1 MIEATNF
8 IEQIINE
15 DLESGKTTAIQTRF
29 PPEPNGYLHIG
40 HAKSMFVNFGIANK
54 YDGKCNLFFDDTNPS
69 KEKTEFVDAIRADI
83 RWMGYEWA
91 KECYASD
98 FFQTIYEFAIKLI
111 KEGKAFVCDLSA
123 EQIKETRGTLTEP
136 GKESPYRNRT
146 VEENLKLFSE
156 MKEGKYADGEKCLRA
171 KIDMSSPNLN
181 MRDPVIYRIL
191 HATHHRTGD
200 KWCIYPMYDY
210 AHPICDYLQGVTHSL
225 CTLEFEDHRPLYDW
239 VGYSLGFVNKPQQI
253 EFARL
258 NITNTVMSKR
268 YLKKLVE
275 ENLVH
280 GWDDPRMPTIT
291 GLRNR
296 GIPSAAIRDFCSRV
310 GVAKANSECEYSYFE
325 ACVRE
330 YLNANAQRAMAVFA
344 PLKLTITNYEG
355 EEEVDFEINQ
365 TKEDAGSRKVKF
377 SKNLYIES
385 SDFSLNPP
393 PKYFRLKKD
402 GYVRL
407 KNAYIVRC
415 DDVICDENGNAV
427 EVLCTYIPESR
438 SGSDTSGIKVKGVIH
453 WVNANDALDVTVKQ
467 YQSLLRDADY
477 SGQDFNER
485 FNYESEK
492 IFSAKAEPY
501 FAQVENGEPF
511 QLMRTGY
518 YKKGE
523 ENGQI
528 VLSEIVSL
536 KDNFNKKQ

>member
-8 IEQIINE
+8 IEQTINE
-15 DLESGKTTAIQTRF
+15 DLAAGKMTAIQTRF

-40 HAKSMFVNFGIANK
+40 HAKSMFVNFGIAQK
-54 YDGKCNLFFDDTNPS
+54 FGGKCNLFFDDTNPS
-69 KEKTEFVDAIRADI
+69 KEKTEFVDAIRGDI

-91 KECYASD
+91 RECYASD
-98 FFQTIYEFAIKLI
+98 FFDTIYEYAVRLI
-111 KEGKAFVCDLSA
+111 REGKAFVCDLSA
-123 EQIKETRGTLTEP
+123 EEIRATRGTLTEP
-136 GKESPYRNRT
+136 GKESPYRGRSP
-146 VEENLKLFSE
+146 EENLRLFTE

-171 KIDMSSPNLN
+171 KIDMNSPNLN

-191 HATHHRTGD
+191 HAEHHRTGNR
-200 KWCIYPMYDY
+200 WCIYPMYDY

-239 VGYSLGFVNKPQQI
+239 VGISLGFSPKPRQI

-275 ENLVH
+275 EKLVH
-280 GWDDPRMPTIT
+280 GWDDARMPTIT

-296 GIPSAAIRDFCSRV
+296 GIPAAAIRDFCSRV

-330 YLNANAQRAMAVFA
+330 YLNANAERAMAVFS

-355 EEEVDFEINQ
+355 NEEVDFEINQ
-365 TKEDAGSRKVKF
+365 TQEGAGVRKVRF
-377 SKNLYIES
+377 SGHLYIES
-385 SDFSLNPP
+385 SDFSLDPP
-393 PKYFRLKKD
+393 PKYFRLKKG

-415 DDVICDENGNAV
+415 DEVKTDQNGNAE

-453 WVNANDALDVTVKQ
+453 WVNAETARDVTVKQ

-477 SGQDFNER
+477 AGQDFNER
-485 FNYESEK
+485 FNAESER
-492 IFSAKAEPY
+492 IFTAKAEPY
-501 FAQVENGEPF
+501 LAESQEGTPF

-518 YKKGE
+518 YKKTAQGE
-523 ENGQI
+523 NI

-536 KDNFNKKQ
+536 KDNFNKK